1 MVVATAPEG
10 RLLVLSEGALG
21 GRCPGDTARGRGA
34 CVRDA
39 SAVWGGSVPGA
50 AGMRSCDRRSSDG
63 RTVGWGAV
71 LGPRHLNLG
80 RARGWGLPGQAGLK
94 TWVLAPS
101 RESKASWPGAPEL
114 MDSPAPTHSNQR
126 TPSRP
131 VSRRLAESPSSLC
144 TLDPRTP
151 GPPTRPRPSR

>member
-39 SAVWGGSVPGA
+39 SAVWGGSVPGT

-80 RARGWGLPGQAGLK
+80 QGEG
-94 TWVLAPS
+94 V
-101 RESKASWPGAPEL
+101 GAPRAGGVE
-114 MDSPAPTHSNQR
+114 N
-126 TPSRP
+126 
-131 VSRRLAESPSSLC
+131 VG
-144 TLDPRTP
+144 P
-151 GPPTRPRPSR
+151 GSFP